1 MKKGINYNCWVFQYL
16 ENQVLDNLIPEI
28 DKFITYSMQ
37 YKNLNQ
43 VMLVLSL
50 GNFVTKV
57 NVRN

>member
-1 MKKGINYNCWVFQYL
+1 MKKGIKYNCWVFQYL